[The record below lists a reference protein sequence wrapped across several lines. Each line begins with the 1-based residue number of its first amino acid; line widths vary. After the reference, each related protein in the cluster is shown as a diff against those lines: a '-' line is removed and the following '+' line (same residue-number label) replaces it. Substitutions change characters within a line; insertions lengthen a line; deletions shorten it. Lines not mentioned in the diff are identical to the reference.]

1 MLRDTGGATTG
12 DILQAIGQIASSVE
26 GARQWM
32 DHNRQL
38 PPALVAAM
46 NDAKLFSLWLPTEF
60 DGPELNLVDTARV
73 IEAAARVD
81 GAVGWCAGI
90 GTSYSRF
97 AAFLP
102 SSTAQRLFVQERA
115 ILAGTLPPMGKAVVD
130 RGGYRVSGRWT
141 FASGIQ
147 HAQWCVGGCMVTSDG
162 SPRLDASGVPE
173 TRTVFFP
180 VSSVQVLDTWDVGGL
195 RGTGSHDFTAT
206 DLFVPEEY
214 TVEGLGM
221 VPTCGG
227 ALYRIPPF
235 TAFPVLIAAV
245 PLGIARAALE
255 VFKAMSTS
263 KTPLG
268 GTTVLRDKPTVQ
280 GGLGRAE
287 AMLLSARAFLLET
300 CEEIGEVVVRGEA
313 LSMRHRTLMRLA
325 GAQVAAAAKETVQTV
340 YELGGGT
347 SVYESCGIQRCFRD
361 VHAAVQHVQVQSG
374 NYESAGRVL
383 LGLEPGT
390 SRF

>member
-1 MLRDTGGATTG
+1 MGRDTRIS
-12 DILQAIGQIASSVE
+12 DILKAIDQMQPSIDAAS
-26 GARQWM
+26 QWM

-38 PPALVAAM
+38 PASVVGAM
-46 NDAKLFSLWLPTEF
+46 HDAKLFSLWLPTEF
-60 DGPELNLVDTARV
+60 DGPELNLADTTRV
-73 IEAAARVD
+73 IEAAAQAD

-102 SSTAQRLFVQERA
+102 SSTARQLYIQERA
-115 ILAGTLPPMGKAVVD
+115 VIAGTLPAMGKAVVV
-130 RGGYRVSGRWT
+130 RGGYLVGGRWT

-147 HAQWCVGGCMVTSDG
+147 HAQWCVGGCMVISDG

-173 TRTVFFP
+173 TRTAFFP
-180 VSSVQVLDTWDVGGL
+180 VSSVEVVDTWDVGGL

-214 TVEGLGM
+214 TVQGLGV

-235 TAFPVLIAAV
+235 TAFPVLVAAV

-255 VFKAMSTS
+255 IFKAMSTS

-280 GGLGRAE
+280 SGLGRAE

-300 CEEIGEVVVRGEA
+300 CEEIREVMEAGEEIG
-313 LSMRHRTLMRLA
+313 MRHRTLMRLA
-325 GAQVAAAAKETVQTV
+325 AAQVAVAAKEAVQTV

-347 SVYESCGIQRCFRD
+347 SVYESSGIQRCFRD
-361 VHAAVQHVQVQSG
+361 VHAAVQHIQVQSG
-374 NYESAGRVL
+374 NFESAGRVL

-390 SRF
+390 SRY

>member
-1 MLRDTGGATTG
+1 MARDTRVTSVD
-12 DILQAIGQIASSVE
+12 DILKAIDQMQPSIDA
-26 GARQWM
+26 ARQWI

-46 NDAKLFSLWLPTEF
+46 IDAKLFSLWLPIEF
-60 DGPELNLVDTARV
+60 GGPEVNLVDTARI
-73 IEAAARVD
+73 IEAAARAD

-102 SSTAQRLFVQERA
+102 SSTAQQLFIQDRA
-115 ILAGTLPPMGKAVVD
+115 IIAGALPPSGKAVTVQ
-130 RGGYRVSGRWT
+130 GGYRVSGRWT

-147 HAQWCVGGCMVTSDG
+147 HAQWCLGGCVVIGSG
-162 SPRLDASGVPE
+162 SPRLDANGVPE
-173 TRTVFFP
+173 TRVTFFP
-180 VSSVQVLDTWDVGGL
+180 VEEVEVIDTWDVGGL
-195 RGTGSHDFTAT
+195 RGTGSHDFIVT

-221 VPTCGG
+221 VPTCVG
-227 ALYRIPPF
+227 AFYRIPPY
-235 TAFPVLIAAV
+235 TAFPVLISAV

-255 VFKAMSTS
+255 VLKAMSTS

-268 GTTVLRDKPTVQ
+268 GTTVLRDKLTVQ
-280 GGLGRAE
+280 AAVGRAE
-287 AMLLSARAFLLET
+287 AMLLSARAFLLTT
-300 CEEIGEVVVRGEA
+300 CEDIGVVVAAGEP
-313 LSMRHRTLMRLA
+313 LSMHHRTLMRLA
-325 GAQVAAAAKETVQTV
+325 AAQVAAAAKETVQTV

-347 SVYESCGIQRCFRD
+347 SVYESSGIQRCFRD
-361 VHAAVQHVQVQSG
+361 VHAAVQHVQVQSA
-374 NYESAGRVL
+374 NFEAAGRVL